1 MAVRDWSSGLAW
13 TVGIG
18 AFILVN
24 AVRALLRSLL
34 LPDHVRLTGILGLIL
49 WFGWLA
55 FVIWVIEERLSP
67 SRKKPPAAT

>member
-1 MAVRDWSSGLAW
+1 MAMRDWSNGVSW

-18 AFILVN
+18 TFVFVN
-24 AVRALLRSLL
+24 AIRALLRSLL

-55 FVIWVIEERLSP
+55 FVIWVVLARASSTPKRP
-67 SRKKPPAAT
+67 SANV